1 MLLVVALLSHAETI
15 KSPDGNLSL
24 DFKLDGGVPRYA
36 LAYKGQTVVDYSRL
50 GVELKDG
57 GDMSGGFVCVGVDT
71 VTVDQMWKPV
81 WVRKAR
87 YAIIIARWWWI

>member
-1 MLLVVALLSHAETI
+1 MKLKRYVGLLFLSSSILSQAGTI

-36 LAYKGQTVVDYSRL
+36 LACLAALSVSVLIRSLWIRCGSL
-50 GVELKDG
+50 
-57 GDMSGGFVCVGVDT
+57 SG
-71 VTVDQMWKPV
+71 
-81 WVRKAR
+81 VRKAR